1 MNTLYVP
8 LRGRPRKVKTPQEL
22 MKIFLEYVKDREER
36 TIHLMETEV
45 GVVGDNTIQ
54 KDKNKKKN
62 YPLTILDFQV
72 YLGVGEHWFNQLP
85 EEFSYIKSIIT
96 NYIKSHQMNGSLIG
110 EYNANI
116 ISRMLGLAEKVEH
129 TGETATIIVR
139 DASEKKKIETLSD
152 LTI

>member
-1 MNTLYVP
+1 
-8 LRGRPRKVKTPQEL
+8 
-22 MKIFLEYVKDREER
+22 
-36 TIHLMETEV
+36 
-45 GVVGDNTIQ
+45 
-54 KDKNKKKN
+54 
-62 YPLTILDFQV
+62 
-72 YLGVGEHWFNQLP
+72 
-85 EEFSYIKSIIT
+85 
-96 NYIKSHQMNGSLIG
+96 MNGSLIG